1 MDMLSWAPCLTEGP
15 PKENSVPSYPVLLEA
30 RDEAAKLENTAPLG
44 LFQFATAAGL
54 IRPLHSSQATSP

>member
-30 RDEAAKLENTAPLG
+30 RDEG
-44 LFQFATAAGL
+44 
-54 IRPLHSSQATSP
+54 